1 MRHERGAEATASA
14 LFAFG
19 YTLDV
24 NAAIRAFRE
33 LQAQGLIRAFALG
46 GASALVFYTEPVL
59 TYDLDFFVIIDA
71 SPESLVSLQPI
82 YQYFERKGYQV
93 SGEQVQIGDAPV
105 QVLVA
110 YNPLVEE
117 AVRNAIELPF
127 NGETA
132 PVLSP
137 EYLLAI
143 ALQTNRHKDRE
154 RARLLWQQASLD
166 ENRLNDI
173 LTRHGLMEQW
183 NQLRSQM

>member
-1 MRHERGAEATASA
+1 MASA
-14 LFAFG
+14 LFALW
-19 YTLDV
+19 YTWSV

-33 LQAQGLIRAFALG
+33 LQSQGVIRAFALG

-59 TYDLDFFVIIDA
+59 TYDLDFFVILDA
-71 SPESLVSLQPI
+71 PPDQPVSLQPL
-82 YQYFERKGYQV
+82 YEYFTQQGYTT
-93 SGEQVQIGDAPV
+93 SGEQVLIGDAPV
-105 QVLVA
+105 QALVA

-117 AVRNAIELPF
+117 AVQNAIELPF

-132 PVLSP
+132 LVLTP

-166 ENRLNDI
+166 EGKLIDI
-173 LTRHGLMEQW
+173 LTRHGLMERW
-183 NQLRSQM
+183 NELRNQI